1 MLFLASV
8 LHYQAILLPIFYTKQ
23 FTVQTRDR
31 ATLYEIKKEK
41 KKKKRKENIM
51 QGRKVE
57 LYRLS
62 ARSEELFSD
71 VAEKLC
77 MMKDLK
83 V

>member
-1 MLFLASV
+1 
-8 LHYQAILLPIFYTKQ
+8 
-23 FTVQTRDR
+23 
-31 ATLYEIKKEK
+31 
-41 KKKKRKENIM
+41 M

-77 MMKDLK
+77 IKYTILK
-83 V
+83 STT